1 MPHCFENEY
10 MSETNQNTRQLFL
23 VKFETLKLQ
32 AAAALARASRGHLCG
47 LAAVGRL
54 DTGYTG

>member
-1 MPHCFENEY
+1 

-23 VKFETLKLQ
+23 VKFETWKLQ